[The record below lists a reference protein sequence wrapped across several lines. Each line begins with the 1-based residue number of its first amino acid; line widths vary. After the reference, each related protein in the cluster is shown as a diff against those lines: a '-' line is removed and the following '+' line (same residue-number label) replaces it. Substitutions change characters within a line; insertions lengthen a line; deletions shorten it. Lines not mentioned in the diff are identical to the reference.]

1 MNPDGAVGESEK
13 LLARVS
19 ALEQLL
25 GVYEALVIQQ
35 AERLESALDRL
46 TAQAEVLSAVVA
58 GTDPSAGPEFFR
70 SLVYRLGMAV
80 HVRYALVGELLPGGK
95 ERIRTLAVWAGGRFV
110 DNFEYDLAGT
120 PCAQVLR
127 ERFCYFPSG
136 LRQRFPASA
145 LPAGMNAEA
154 YCGAVLANAAGQ
166 PLGVL
171 GLLHDEPIR
180 TPFDLAHVVTL
191 FATRAGVELGR
202 RRVEERTRAI
212 LQTALDG
219 FCELD
224 RKGNIVEVNEAFG
237 RLTGYGRDE
246 LLAMNVHDLE
256 VAEELHAV
264 SRTIQRIV
272 QSGGDRFET
281 CLRRQDGTPV
291 DVDVSIRYLDQG
303 GGRFFCFL
311 RDITERKQLEA
322 ALRDSVER
330 FDLAVR
336 GSQDGLWDGHKAP
349 DLPWYDPQTP
359 VWWSPRVREM
369 LGYEEHEFPNV
380 LGSWTPLLHPEDRDR
395 VFAVL
400 FDHIERRMPYDV
412 EYRLRTKAGGYRW
425 FRAKGQAIWDKAEN
439 VLRMSGSLSDIT
451 DRKEAEEELRVTN
464 RMLTALVRSS
474 PMAIVIIDL
483 QGKVKLWNPAAE
495 RIFGW
500 REDEAVGHML
510 PFIPP
515 DKREEHLAL
524 RDRVLRDESFAG
536 LEVIRRRKNGAL
548 LHAELSTALLRD
560 DKGLPYAIL
569 CLLADITERKRA
581 EETLRQRERDL
592 RTALEER
599 QRLSQDLHDDI
610 LQSLYAVG
618 LNLEACKPP
627 RKQDPRR
634 ARKTL
639 DRAVAQLND
648 VMREIRSFITGLNTE
663 SAMSHELPTALRTMV
678 QALARPHAMRFRVI
692 VDTEVTAS
700 VPEDWRGHLLNVA
713 KEAVSNC
720 LRHARADRGSLS
732 LRVLRDCVRLTV
744 QDNGIGFDPKKA
756 TGVGHGLANM
766 AARAERLGGKFMVL
780 SKPRQGTRVVFEI
793 PKDAPNAE
801 P

>member
-1 MNPDGAVGESEK
+1 MNPNGAGGESEK

-25 GVYEALVIQQ
+25 GVYEALVIRQ

-46 TAQAEVLSAVVA
+46 KAQADVLSAVVA

-70 SLVYRLGMAV
+70 SLVYHLATAAQ
-80 HVRYALVGELLPGGK
+80 VRYALVGELLPGGK

-127 ERFCYFPSG
+127 ERLCYVPSG
-136 LRQRFPASA
+136 FQQRFPAFTLSA
-145 LPAGMNAEA
+145 GVNAEA
-154 YCGAVLANAAGQ
+154 YCGALLANAAGQ

-171 GLLHDEPIR
+171 SLLHDEPIR
-180 TPFDLAHVVTL
+180 TPFDLAHLVTL
-191 FATRAGVELGR
+191 FATRAGAELGR

-224 RKGNIVEVNEAFG
+224 REGNIAEVNEAFG
-237 RLTGYGRDE
+237 RLTGYSRDE
-246 LLAMNVHDLE
+246 LLAMNIHDLE
-256 VAEELHAV
+256 GAEELHEV
-264 SRTIQRIV
+264 SRSIQRIM

-281 CLRRQDGTPV
+281 CLRRQDGAQV
-291 DVDVSIRYLDQG
+291 DVDVSIRYLDQD

-359 VWWSPRVREM
+359 VWWSPRVRDM

-395 VFAVL
+395 VFAAL
-400 FDHIERRMPYDV
+400 FDHIERRVPYDV

-425 FRAKGQAIWDKAEN
+425 FRAKGQAIWDEAGN

-464 RMLTALVRSS
+464 SMLTALVRSS

-495 RIFGW
+495 RFFGW
-500 REDEAVGHML
+500 REEEAVGRTL
-510 PFIPP
+510 PFVPP

-536 LEVIRRRKNGAL
+536 LEVIRRRKNGTL
-548 LHAELSTALLRD
+548 IHAELSTALLRD
-560 DKGLPYAIL
+560 DKGQPYAIL
-569 CLLADITERKRA
+569 GLLADISERKRA
-581 EETLRQRERDL
+581 EEKLRQRERDL
-592 RTALEER
+592 RKALEER

-618 LNLEACKPP
+618 LNLEACKPLQ
-627 RKQDPRR
+627 KQDPRR
-634 ARKTL
+634 AGKTL
-639 DRAVAQLND
+639 DRAVAQLNA
-648 VMREIRSFITGLNTE
+648 VMREIRSFIAGLDTE

-678 QALARPHAMRFRVI
+678 QTLARPHATRFRVSI
-692 VDTEVTAS
+692 DPAASAS

-732 LRVLRDCVRLTV
+732 LRVLKDCVRLTV

-766 AARAERLGGKFMVL
+766 AARAERLGGKFAVL
-780 SKPRQGTRVVFEI
+780 SKPRQGTRVIFEI
-793 PKDAPNAE
+793 PKDAPYAE